1 MLKIRVIP
9 CLDVK
14 EGRVVKGI
22 NFVDLKDAGDPVEQ
36 AKIYDDQGADELC
49 FLDITAS
56 IEKRDILFDIINKT
70 AKNCFMPLTVGG
82 GIRKVEDVRKL
93 LYAGADKVSINSAA
107 IQEPNLIRESS
118 NRFGKQCIVIA
129 IDAKKSN
136 NINCKSGYEVF
147 SHGGTK
153 NTNLDAVEW
162 AKQCVDFGAGEILL
176 TSMDNDGTKK
186 GFNIQL
192 TNKVTK
198 NINIPVIASGG
209 VGELKHFTEGACKT
223 DASGLLAASVFHYGE
238 FTIKQVKK
246 ELNKNG
252 VAVRI

>member
-22 NFVDLKDAGDPVEQ
+22 NFFDLKDAGDPVEQ

-56 IEKRDILFDIINKT
+56 IEKRDIIFDIIHKT
-70 AKNCFMPLTVGG
+70 AKKCFMPLTVGG
-82 GIRKVEDVRKL
+82 GVRKVEDVRKL
-93 LYAGADKVSINSAA
+93 LYYGADKVSINSAA
-107 IQEPNLIRESS
+107 IYEPSLIKNSS

-129 IDAKKSN
+129 IDAKKTN
-136 NINCKSGYEVF
+136 NLSCKSGYEVF

-153 NTNLDAVEW
+153 NTNLDVVEW
-162 AKQCVDFGAGEILL
+162 AKQCAEYGAGEILL

-186 GFNIQL
+186 GFNIDL

-223 DASGLLAASVFHYGE
+223 EATGLLAASVFHYGK
-238 FTIKQVKK
+238 FTINEVKK
-246 ELNKNG
+246 ELNNYG

>member
-56 IEKRDILFDIINKT
+56 LEKRDILFDIIHKT

-82 GIRKVEDVRKL
+82 GVRKVEDVRKL
-93 LYAGADKVSINSAA
+93 LYSGADKVSINSAA
-107 IQEPNLIRESS
+107 IYEPGLIKESS

-129 IDAKKSN
+129 IDAKKTKN
-136 NINCKSGYEVF
+136 KNCKSGYEVF

-162 AKQCVDFGAGEILL
+162 AKQCTDFGAGEILL

-186 GFNIQL
+186 GFNIEL

-209 VGELKHFTEGACKT
+209 VGELQHFTEGACKT
-223 DASGLLAASVFHYGE
+223 DATGLLAASVFHYGL
-238 FTIKQVKK
+238 FTIKEVKK

-252 VAVRI
+252 VAVRL